1 MNRYPLSGTQEW
13 LCGADLGD
21 EAGAFGRLFTSEMAV
36 RISGRVEVE
45 ALSGA
50 LEDVVRRHEMLRT
63 IVVRD
68 ARPRY
73 QQVYPPVRATLEVR
87 DLEPVSEE
95 SRDARVQEIMLRAGR
110 RGMYVRDLPL
120 LRAELSRFD
129 DRDSVL
135 VVTSHHTAADGW
147 SMEVIMRDLAAFYQ
161 ARVTGSAADLPDA
174 AQYRDFVA
182 WEQARNGGPD
192 AGVALKFWR
201 DKLNGARIFALP
213 SDHSFSGVHTRP
225 YSAYYFSIDP
235 EVTAELGPLSM
246 AMRSSVFMLLL
257 AAFNV
262 LTYEISGTPD
272 PVISTF
278 SSGRND
284 VRTHE
289 VVGPIAYPVLLRTSL
304 EGCVT
309 FRDVV
314 ERTRQTCLEAYSHEI
329 PTERIVQDNPAIM
342 EPLNDPM
349 VCKVTFSMPQPHVDN
364 AEFAFGDGAYEV
376 RKEVVQHEEEGVDL
390 ARGSVWDM
398 DLLPSGELTGTI
410 RFNLDNFDLDSV
422 TGWASA
428 YHRILSNGVLN
439 PDSEW
444 KKL

>member
-1 MNRYPLSGTQEW
+1 MTAPTEHPDSALNRYPLSGTQEW

-36 RISGRVEVE
+36 RISGRVKVE
-45 ALSGA
+45 ALRGA
-50 LEDVVRRHEMLRT
+50 LDDVVRRHEMLRT

-68 ARPRY
+68 PRPRY
-73 QQVYPPVRATLEVR
+73 QQVYPPAPAVLEVC
-87 DLEPVSEE
+87 DLEPDTEG
-95 SRDARVQEIMLRAGR
+95 SRDVRVQEIMLRAGR
-110 RGMYVRDLPL
+110 RGMYVRELPL

-129 DRDSVL
+129 NRDSVL

-161 ARVTGSAADLPDA
+161 ARDTGSAADLPDA
-174 AQYRDFVA
+174 PQYGDFVA
-182 WEQARNGGPD
+182 WEHARNGGLD

-213 SDHSFSGVHTRP
+213 SDHSFSGVYTRP

-235 EVTAELGPLSM
+235 EVTAAIAPLSM
-246 AMRSSVFMLLL
+246 RARSSVFMVLL

-262 LTYEISGTPD
+262 LTYEIAGTTD

-284 VRTHE
+284 VRTHH

-304 EGCVT
+304 DGCVT
-309 FRDVV
+309 FRDVM
-314 ERTRQTCLEAYSHEI
+314 ECTRRTCLEAYSHEI
-329 PTERIVQDNPAIM
+329 PTERILQENPAVM

-349 VCKVTFSMPQPHVDN
+349 VCKVTFSMPCSTRKREWTSPAVPPGTWIFCHLVSSPALSGSTAIISIWIRWPH
-364 AEFAFGDGAYEV
+364 GRRRTIAYFPT
-376 RKEVVQHEEEGVDL
+376 
-390 ARGSVWDM
+390 AYSI
-398 DLLPSGELTGTI
+398 PIASGRSSSAGTG
-410 RFNLDNFDLDSV
+410 
-422 TGWASA
+422 
-428 YHRILSNGVLN
+428 
-439 PDSEW
+439 
-444 KKL
+444 